1 MRVYRKPGLRG
12 LEIWNAR
19 TSRGALQELEGRA
32 FFEGLREV
40 VTRGGFER
48 VVFCGG
54 RSRDPLVKEIFP
66 EAMYE
71 VDGAGVFAARGGVR
85 RVAEELGWARFL
97 GVDVGQTQWKIC
109 RAREERVAPRV
120 EDWRGVL
127 RAVIREAKA
136 EGVVLGLPVEIDD
149 ADVARPST
157 YEGMSGPV
165 AEIFAG
171 FEGPMVVMNDA
182 VLAALGYAP
191 REGERLLVVTLG
203 YGAGA
208 ALWEA

>member
-1 MRVYRKPGLRG
+1 M
-12 LEIWNAR
+12 A
-19 TSRGALQELEGRA
+19 
-32 FFEGLREV
+32 
-40 VTRGGFER
+40 
-48 VVFCGG
+48 
-54 RSRDPLVKEIFP
+54 D
-66 EAMYE
+66 
-71 VDGAGVFAARGGVR
+71 
-85 RVAEELGWARFL
+85 ELGWTRFL
-97 GVDVGQTQWKIC
+97 GVDVGQTQWKIF

-149 ADVARPST
+149 ADVAHPST

-165 AEIFAG
+165 AEIFAE

-182 VLAALGYAP
+182 VLAALGFAP
-191 REGERLLVVTLG
+191 RVGVRLLVVTLG
-203 YGAGA
+203 FGAGA